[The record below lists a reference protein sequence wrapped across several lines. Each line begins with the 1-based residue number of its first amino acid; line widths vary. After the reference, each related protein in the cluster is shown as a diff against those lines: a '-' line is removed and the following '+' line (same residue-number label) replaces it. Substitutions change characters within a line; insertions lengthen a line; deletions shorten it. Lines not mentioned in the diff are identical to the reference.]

1 MTLAQCCS
9 ISKTGY
15 QKLKFLRQTSFLRR
29 SKVFLRRLLSI
40 MPTLSTQ
47 LIQWIVNQLRNGVI
61 ESKAVC
67 CVIVPASW
75 ECKIQTSRV
84 AVQCL
89 QCHVAAFTNH
99 TSVST
104 VAQLAHVQSENMLQS
119 CFSARLLPL
128 IHAGQDLAL
137 SVQATHQLRN
147 MFFLAARVL
156 VTMNC
161 LIKQGNLHS

>member
-67 CVIVPASW
+67 CIIVPASW

-104 VAQLAHVQSENMLQS
+104 VAQLAHVQSEKHVAILLQCQAFAAHPCWSGSRLVSTSHTSTEEHVFLGSKGS
-119 CFSARLLPL
+119 CNHELFDKTR
-128 IHAGQDLAL
+128 
-137 SVQATHQLRN
+137 
-147 MFFLAARVL
+147 
-156 VTMNC
+156 
-161 LIKQGNLHS
+161 